1 MCIRDRIRN
10 PNGEGT
16 VTSVN
21 VAAGKLVA
29 NVSASSPGTPVTA
42 NGRLARAGWNLAM
55 LASKSAVVHN
65 PTLTFQAL
73 TVSALKVVDPA
84 AGAL

>member
-1 MCIRDRIRN
+1 
-10 PNGEGT
+10 
-16 VTSVN
+16 
-21 VAAGKLVA
+21 
-29 NVSASSPGTPVTA
+29 
-42 NGRLARAGWNLAM
+42 M